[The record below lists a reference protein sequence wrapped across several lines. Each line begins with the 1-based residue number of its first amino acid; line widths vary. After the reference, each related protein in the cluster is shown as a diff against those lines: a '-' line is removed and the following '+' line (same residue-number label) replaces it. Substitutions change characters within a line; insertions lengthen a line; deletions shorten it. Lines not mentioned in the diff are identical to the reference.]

1 MLRLSKQ
8 KAHLAMASLLS
19 ACVRSNAKR
28 TRVEASLP
36 TGSEQLSIDSGNNDS
51 EQIPLDTTEDK
62 LFDEDCSP
70 DCSPDCSSSSD
81 EDCSSS
87 SDEDCSSSS
96 DEDCTEEPGTVDSD
110 DTMADIIRWKE
121 GVGQSLKRPYG
132 SGSEST
138 AKRRRRHQRELAQ
151 EASGCLNIVALFKRQ
166 QDLGLGIPVANE
178 PPRTISQEMQRD
190 TRESNRKAM
199 EDIERLIRL
208 KTEQIQKYGRVFSPG
223 TDFYRRHCMVKNF
236 LCLQKQHEDGSGKTR
251 REIAETVAATFDRR
265 QHTAKKL
272 DKWAKEWVLKRVIPE
287 SKAGK
292 HKAHLSWLN
301 DEGILCAIQDFTRS
315 QGECKCCVIWRFLN
329 YHIIIGKCKLMI
341 PVALNSYK
349 LCQFLSDYIYKNR
362 PDIRHSCGSTQDVQG
377 VIDLTCEHPGRR
389 CGAAKIKSRTARNWL
404 KKLGYSWKDIKK
416 GIFFDGHE
424 RGDVVQYRGQFLED
438 IRKMLPYTVEF
449 NADGTMKIKEYPS
462 DCAVG
467 GPNRRPIIIITHD
480 ESIFSANDG
489 RHQAWISENGMFLR
503 PKGKGK
509 GIMVSEFLL
518 PWSRLNLL
526 PFPNE
531 QQGELIA
538 TGVPLEVV
546 EYFKYGQACF

>member
-1 MLRLSKQ
+1 MPRLSKQ
-8 KAHLAMASLLS
+8 KAHLATASLLA
-19 ACVRSNAKR
+19 ACVKSNAKR
-28 TRVEASLP
+28 ARVEASLP

-138 AKRRRRHQRELAQ
+138 AKRRRRHQRELTQ
-151 EASGCLNIVALFKRQ
+151 EASSCLNIVALFKRQ

-178 PPRTISQEMQRD
+178 PISQEMQRD

-236 LCLQKQHEDGSGKTR
+236 LCLQKQHEDVSGKTR
-251 REIAETVAATFDRR
+251 REIAETVAATFGRR

-292 HKAHLSWLN
+292 HKARLSWLN

-315 QGECKCCVIWRFLN
+315 QGECKCCVIPIPELS
-329 YHIIIGKCKLMI
+329 YH
-341 PVALNSYK
+341 
-349 LCQFLSDYIYKNR
+349 NR
-362 PDIRHSCGSTQDVQG
+362 QV
-377 VIDLTCEHPGRR
+377 
-389 CGAAKIKSRTARNWL
+389 
-404 KKLGYSWKDIKK
+404 
-416 GIFFDGHE
+416 
-424 RGDVVQYRGQFLED
+424 
-438 IRKMLPYTVEF
+438 
-449 NADGTMKIKEYPS
+449 
-462 DCAVG
+462 
-467 GPNRRPIIIITHD
+467 
-480 ESIFSANDG
+480 
-489 RHQAWISENGMFLR
+489 
-503 PKGKGK
+503 
-509 GIMVSEFLL
+509 
-518 PWSRLNLL
+518 
-526 PFPNE
+526 
-531 QQGELIA
+531 
-538 TGVPLEVV
+538 
-546 EYFKYGQACF
+546 